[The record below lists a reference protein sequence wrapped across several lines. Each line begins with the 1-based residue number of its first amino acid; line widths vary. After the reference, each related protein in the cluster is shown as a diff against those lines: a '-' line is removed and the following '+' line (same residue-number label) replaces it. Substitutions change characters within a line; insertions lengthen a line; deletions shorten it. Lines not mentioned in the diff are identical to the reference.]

1 MIIKLI
7 WLACSLI
14 VFKHVITYAIKEE
27 VRVWGEIDGGTLFL
41 LGMIALLVSTSGPI
55 AIIGYLFYNIL
66 EGIAQAITEGSKKPK
81 DDKWRYPSEPR

>member
-27 VRVWGEIDGGTLFL
+27 IKVWGEIDGETLFL
-41 LGMIALLVSTSGPI
+41 LGIIALLVSTSGPI
-55 AIIGYLFYNIL
+55 AIIGYLFYNVL
-66 EGIAQAITEGSKKPK
+66 EGIAQTISEGNKK
-81 DDKWRYPSEPR
+81 